1 VNLRVG
7 RYAARNNRDIVLRDN
22 YAVGGRIGLEMIEP
36 WQQATVT
43 GNVFIGSG
51 DVVQVG
57 GRNLT
62 GHYQWTHNTWVRDAN
77 ARAWR
82 HAGSRHTWDD
92 WRRATGLGDS
102 DQVLPDPP
110 RETKVFV
117 RPNRYEPGRAHI
129 VVYNWGRLPQVAVDV
144 SGVLVE
150 GDRYEVRNVQEVFG
164 PPVSG
169 GVYQGGTIDVP
180 MAGVAPPVPLGRV
193 TRTAPHTGPAF
204 DVFLLTTT
212 SR

>member
-1 VNLRVG
+1 
-7 RYAARNNRDIVLRDN
+7 
-22 YAVGGRIGLEMIEP
+22 MIEP

-62 GHYQWTHNTWVRDAN
+62 GHYQWTRNTWVRDAN

-82 HAGSRHTWDD
+82 HAGGRHTWDD

-110 RETKVFV
+110 LETKVFV

-129 VVYNWGRLPQVAVDV
+129 VVYNWGRLSQVAVDV

-169 GVYQGGTIDVP
+169 GVYRGGSIDVP
-180 MAGVAPPVPLGRV
+180 MAGVAPPVPLGRA